1 MPRVVHFEIAA
12 DDPERASKFY
22 SEVFGWA
29 IKNWGGPVDYWLAST
44 GSADEQGIDGAITWR
59 QSSPSQAIVNTIAVP
74 SIDDFVKKIEE
85 NGGKIV
91 MPKQPIPG
99 VGYHAVCLDTEGNT
113 FGIMQNDTSAR

>member
-22 SEVFGWA
+22 SEIFGWE

-44 GSADEQGIDGAITWR
+44 GSADEPGIDGAITWR
-59 QSSPSQAIVNTIAVP
+59 QSSPSQAIVNTIAVT
-74 SIDDFVKKIEE
+74 SIDNFIKEIEAH
-85 NGGKIV
+85 GGKIV

-113 FGIMQNDTSAR
+113 FGIMQNDISAR